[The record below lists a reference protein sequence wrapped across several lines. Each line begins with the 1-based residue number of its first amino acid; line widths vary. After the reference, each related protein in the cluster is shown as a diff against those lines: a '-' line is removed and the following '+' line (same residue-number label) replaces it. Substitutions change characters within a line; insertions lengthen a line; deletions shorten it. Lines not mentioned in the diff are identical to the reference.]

1 MYRKI
6 VKGVL
11 ISVSTIFFAL
21 IMGYLAYYGTM
32 SIISRTLSGG
42 SDSNTLAESVLSDT
56 IPENF
61 ESPEPT
67 DSGLYFI
74 AKLNGD
80 KVEIYSRDK
89 DAAEQFLY
97 AFSVYVPDMPS
108 DDVDALRRGIRF
120 NTKEELLHFEEDFT
134 D

>member
-1 MYRKI
+1 MYKKI

-11 ISVSTIFFAL
+11 ISVSTVFFAL
-21 IMGYLAYYGTM
+21 IMGYLAYFGTM
-32 SIISRTLSGG
+32 SIISRSLSDG
-42 SDSNTLAESVLSDT
+42 SELNIAAESVLSDT
-56 IPENF
+56 VPENF

-67 DSGLYFI
+67 DAGSYFI
-74 AKLNGD
+74 AKLNGN

-89 DAAEQFLY
+89 DNTEQFLY

-108 DDVDALRRGIRF
+108 DDIDALRRGIRF
-120 NTKEELLHFEEDFT
+120 NSKEDLLHFEEDFT